1 MNWLTIILL
10 ICSIVSL
17 ALFLFIIR
25 FAARTEIML
34 TNALFALLITVGL
47 FSWAMMAS
55 SSEHDQVYL
64 WYNLAYLC
72 AILMFPLLTYMFV
85 QRSGST
91 SFLVT
96 TMKGMAAL
104 FSPLAAQLFLHYLL
118 SEEQARFSDF
128 VFLMVWLV
136 VILVVWMRLYARMQ
150 ETSSKIKRTQMEFML
165 SSFFVVVLY
174 NLMLIFNLLAQS
186 QADTANFSLLY
197 GVAVLIALVVSS
209 YGLLRY
215 QLLISVDFLMR
226 NFLIVL
232 ITSLICAVF
241 FVLGNLTI
249 LSFMAP
255 LESNF
260 LIVLS
265 TVLVIF
271 LVLLFGTIT
280 SMATNVVERIS
291 PALKWQESNAQ
302 EIFVLHSKGLL
313 VAHAGH
319 AEAIGEVDK
328 DMIGGMLTAIQ
339 NFVQEAFQASDMD
352 TLKSLNMGR
361 LKMLIEAKGHV
372 VVAVLITGH
381 EAKELR
387 KSVRRLAEELDLRF
401 GGMLDGWQGEKSVVR
416 EVQEWVE
423 KIWLSMIVY
432 DKSKN

>member
-25 FAARTEIML
+25 FAARTEMML

-55 SSEHDQVYL
+55 SSDPDQIFL

-72 AILMFPLLTYMFV
+72 AILMFPLLTYIFA

-91 SFLVT
+91 SFIVT
-96 TMKGMAAL
+96 TMKGRAVL
-104 FSPLAAQLFLHYLL
+104 FSPLAAQLVAHYLL
-118 SEEQARFSDF
+118 TEEQARFSDF

-136 VILVVWMRLYARMQ
+136 VILVVWKRLYAKMQ

-165 SSFFVVVLY
+165 SSFFVVILY

-186 QADTANFSLLY
+186 QAETANFSLLY

-209 YGLLRY
+209 HGLLRY

-226 NFLIVL
+226 NFLIML
-232 ITSLICAVF
+232 LTSLICAIL
-241 FVLGNLTI
+241 FVAGNLMI

-255 LESNF
+255 LESNA
-260 LIVLS
+260 LVVLS
-265 TVLVIF
+265 TVLVVA
-271 LVLLFGTIT
+271 LVLLFSAIT
-280 SMATNVVERIS
+280 SMATHVVERIS

-302 EIFVLHSKGLL
+302 EIFVLHSKGLV

-319 AEAIGEVDK
+319 VEAEGEIDR
-328 DMIGGMLTAIQ
+328 DMVGGMLTAIQ

-352 TLKSLNMGR
+352 TLKSFNVGK
-361 LKMLIEAKGHV
+361 LKMLIEAKDHV

-381 EAKELR
+381 EARELR
-387 KSVRRLAEELDLRF
+387 KGVRRLADELDSKF
-401 GGMLDGWQGEKSVVR
+401 GALLAGWKGDKKAIK

-423 KIWLSMIVY
+423 NIWLSTI
-432 DKSKN
+432 KR